1 MYSKRKGKVRL
12 NYFRVGVT
20 LLLLVILIFGI
31 SLIISSFNKK
41 PASVAEIIVDSQ
53 ESVVISDSES
63 SVIEQIEESEPAVF
77 YPVFTDK
84 TVDFYLLNP
93 EFGKEENTEAASEIS
108 EAAENSE
115 IIEDNAEEVRKY
127 NSLYAIVVDT
137 ETNEIVAEHDYN
149 VKMYPASLTK
159 IMTLIVAAENTD
171 NLEETVLITADMID
185 PLIAQEASVAG
196 FAAGETP
203 TVKDLIYGVVLP
215 SGADA
220 AVAVARH
227 VGGSEEAFVSTMN
240 DKVKELGLK
249 NTHFTNPVGLHDP
262 ENYSTA
268 EDIAIILEYAL
279 KNDFCREVL
288 ETYEYKIAPT
298 EYNPEGLTLTS
309 TMFSRMTG
317 TEMPGVVVKGGKT
330 GFTDESGQCLAS
342 FAEINGKIYV
352 MVLAD
357 GWSKWETIYET
368 LSGYSVFC
376 YGGEPYVPPVT

>member
-137 ETNEIVAEHDYN
+137 
-149 VKMYPASLTK
+149 
-159 IMTLIVAAENTD
+159 
-171 NLEETVLITADMID
+171 
-185 PLIAQEASVAG
+185 
-196 FAAGETP
+196 
-203 TVKDLIYGVVLP
+203 
-215 SGADA
+215 
-220 AVAVARH
+220 
-227 VGGSEEAFVSTMN
+227 
-240 DKVKELGLK
+240 
-249 NTHFTNPVGLHDP
+249 
-262 ENYSTA
+262 
-268 EDIAIILEYAL
+268 
-279 KNDFCREVL
+279 
-288 ETYEYKIAPT
+288 
-298 EYNPEGLTLTS
+298 
-309 TMFSRMTG
+309 
-317 TEMPGVVVKGGKT
+317 
-330 GFTDESGQCLAS
+330 
-342 FAEINGKIYV
+342 
-352 MVLAD
+352 
-357 GWSKWETIYET
+357 
-368 LSGYSVFC
+368 
-376 YGGEPYVPPVT
+376 

>member
-171 NLEETVLITADMID
+171 NLEETVLITANMID

-215 SGADA
+215 S
-220 AVAVARH
+220 
-227 VGGSEEAFVSTMN
+227 S
-240 DKVKELGLK
+240 GLIVVVFL
-249 NTHFTNPVGLHDP
+249 TEPLV
-262 ENYSTA
+262 
-268 EDIAIILEYAL
+268 IVILEL
-279 KNDFCREVL
+279 FLLFRVVPMVTTN
-288 ETYEYKIAPT
+288 
-298 EYNPEGLTLTS
+298 
-309 TMFSRMTG
+309 
-317 TEMPGVVVKGGKT
+317 GVY
-330 GFTDESGQCLAS
+330 CL
-342 FAEINGKIYV
+342 
-352 MVLAD
+352 
-357 GWSKWETIYET
+357 
-368 LSGYSVFC
+368 
-376 YGGEPYVPPVT
+376 